1 MPPFEHVE
9 RDKRLTTFKPSK
21 RFFNERLRSPHKSTD
36 MTKRYDLVQGD
47 KTTTGATILN
57 GDSTDMLG
65 DREQAYENDAVACPV
80 CKTIGRIVCV
90 GPRHS
95 MTSPDGREAA
105 LSDDICLCN
114 CIPGSHFLP
123 SQYTSYMDV

>member
-1 MPPFEHVE
+1 MA
-9 RDKRLTTFKPSK
+9 
-21 RFFNERLRSPHKSTD
+21 
-36 MTKRYDLVQGD
+36 KRYDLMQGD

-65 DREQAYENDAVACPV
+65 DREQAYEGDPVACPV

-95 MTSPDGREAA
+95 MTAPDGREAA
-105 LSDDICLCN
+105 LSDDICLCLCN
-114 CIPGSHFLP
+114 PSSYFLP
-123 SQYTSYMDV
+123 SQYTSYMEV

>member
-1 MPPFEHVE
+1 
-9 RDKRLTTFKPSK
+9 
-21 RFFNERLRSPHKSTD
+21 

-65 DREQAYENDAVACPV
+65 DREQAYEGHPVACPV

-90 GPRHS
+90 EPRHS

-105 LSDDICLCN
+105 LSDDICLCL
-114 CIPGSHFLP
+114 CHPSSRFLP
-123 SQYTSYMDV
+123 SQYILYMEV